1 MPRAPSAR
9 IQARRERAAQA
20 NEEAAR
26 GQMARPNHAGQG
38 NRRNPLPTPARAN
51 HRRQE
56 EEEVQQ
62 ELVHEEGA
70 NYADEDMDE
79 DYVVE
84 EEEEGSEEVELEP
97 EEEEQELPEPPLNDL
112 VAVMAQQTRLL
123 SLSRTDK
130 DAARTPTDQKPDSQ
144 SL

>member
-1 MPRAPSAR
+1 MVN
-9 IQARRERAAQA
+9 QK
-20 NEEAAR
+20 
-26 GQMARPNHAGQG
+26 
-38 NRRNPLPTPARAN
+38 NPLPASPHAN
-51 HRRQE
+51 RRQE

-84 EEEEGSEEVELEP
+84 EEEESEEVELEP
-97 EEEEQELPEPPLNDL
+97 EEEEQELPEPPMNDL

-123 SLSRTDK
+123 EALV
-130 DAARTPTDQKPDSQ
+130 
-144 SL
+144 